1 MSGVEI
7 AIALGY
13 ISTAQSIYQMLED
26 TFSLGKLS
34 YKAYDQGGVTNL
46 FTNQYNAEVLEI
58 IKSNKQITPDINHF
72 IKASSVLMV
81 DFLFLPSLLQTE
93 PFSEWYTLLDI
104 NGDTPENW
112 ATVYSLMTSSGI
124 DRYEIKLFFRCR
136 DPKYYNIFHF
146 ILVVLQGMLLIL
158 TDSSVGPTE
167 DIDLENGETVTEY
180 HSSYKSRGSRMYD
193 YLVSKL
199 FEEVENTHSS
209 MHFRQKLNIIRKWF
223 KSKPSKYWKTI
234 FVNAAMLSNSIP
246 TFHKKVSDAVDK
258 LLEIFFP
265 SGFEVNK
272 TNQWTLLI
280 KELIH
285 LVQFE
290 SIIDKIKHPEFLVEE
305 IILCIF
311 QQFLE
316 KRKTEPELAPRP
328 MAPRPSMPPQ
338 TPQPPQPPQSARGK
352 GVAPVV
358 SPLRRASTATPEQLR
373 DRSILLERMEA
384 LRAGVELP
392 TEPIDV
398 FVPYVS
404 PEPPNLEFVYQ
415 TDYRG
420 DTYVSSFHELCV
432 RYPMTKQLPD
442 IIAHVKTVLLMFN
455 LSGLNPKERI
465 NIQISHFLIDAIECN
480 SKYAVQAINMLISP
494 FTSLNAIEQQ
504 SRRESIKRMDTEYAA
519 LTANQQKIVA
529 MLGEQQPTPSEPK
542 KPQDERKP
550 EFWDNKVRE
559 ESLNYDK
566 DVIPK
571 RSWTVKVRSETK
583 TPEKPGWFSW
593 GRRGGTR
600 TRRRIRKRTRKIT
613 FL

>member
-7 AIALGY
+7 AVALGY
-13 ISTAQSIYQMLED
+13 ISTAQSIDQMLED
-26 TFSLGKLS
+26 TFSLGKFS
-34 YKAYDQGGVTNL
+34 YKAYDQGGITNL

-58 IKSNKQITPDINHF
+58 IKSNKQISPDINQF

-93 PFSEWYTLLDI
+93 TFSEWNTLLDI

-112 ATVYSLMTSSGI
+112 ATVYSLMTSSGL
-124 DRYEIKLFFRCR
+124 DRYAIKLFFRCR

-158 TDSSVGPTE
+158 IDPSVGPTE
-167 DIDLENGETVTEY
+167 DIELENGETVTEY

-199 FEEVENTHSS
+199 FEEVENSQSS
-209 MHFRQKLNIIRKWF
+209 MNFRQKLNIIRKWF
-223 KSKPSKYWKTI
+223 KSKPSKYWKHI

-246 TFHKKVSDAVDK
+246 TFHKKVSDAVNK

-290 SIIDKIKHPEFLVEE
+290 SILDKIKHPEFLVEE

-316 KRKTEPELAPRP
+316 KRKTEPEV
-328 MAPRPSMPPQ
+328 PRPSM
-338 TPQPPQPPQSARGK
+338 TSVSASGK
-352 GVAPVV
+352 GAAPVV
-358 SPLRRASTATPEQLR
+358 SPLRRMSTTPEQLR
-373 DRSILLERMEA
+373 DRSILLERMESLRSGVA
-384 LRAGVELP
+384 LP
-392 TEPIDV
+392 PEPIDV
-398 FVPYVS
+398 FMPYVS
-404 PEPPNLEFVYQ
+404 DTPDLEFVYQ
-415 TDYRG
+415 KDYRG
-420 DTYVSSFHELCV
+420 SAYVSSFHELCV
-432 RYPMTKQLPD
+432 RYPMTKQLGE
-442 IIAHVKTVLLMFN
+442 IIAHVKTIFLMFN

-465 NIQISHFLIDAIECN
+465 TLQISRFLIDAIECN
-480 SKYAVQAINMLISP
+480 SKYATQAIDMLISP

-504 SRRESIKRMDTEYAA
+504 SRRESIKRMDAEYAA
-519 LTANQQKIVA
+519 LGANQQKIVA
-529 MLGEQQPTPSEPK
+529 MLGEQQPTPTAEPTK
-542 KPQDERKP
+542 TPQEDERRP
-550 EFWDNKVRE
+550 EFWDSKVRE
-559 ESLNYDK
+559 ESLNYEK

-583 TPEKPGWFSW
+583 TPEKPGSLLSWF
-593 GRRGGTR
+593 RRGGTR
-600 TRRRIRKRTRKIT
+600 RRVRKRTRKSHIS
-613 FL
+613 